1 MARPLRI
8 EIENGLYHVTSRG
21 WQRRAIVRDEA
32 DRQSWWELL
41 DRVAVHCGWRVF
53 AWVLMTNHWH
63 LFLRTPQPNLSAGM
77 HDLNSGYATRFNR
90 RHKRVGS
97 LYQGRFKAILV
108 EGQTHAAALSRYVHR
123 NPVRAGIVARP
134 QDYAWSSYR
143 DYLSSKRRP
152 EWLDCQTVLA
162 EIGRDPRSAL
172 RAYRRF
178 VEKGAGEPSPLKSV
192 VGGMLL
198 GRSAWIDRMR
208 KQLAQQPPRREVPA
222 QHLLAWRP
230 SVEMILE
237 LVSQTYE
244 VEPSAVV
251 EKRRHG
257 NDARLAA
264 LCLCRRLTDERV
276 SDLTA
281 RFGGVSA
288 AAITKAVARGENR
301 RATDRRWKRLLDKL
315 EARLRISEAP
325 VGSGRL
331 EKRPTS
337 RQKLKVKT

>member
-8 EIENGLYHVTSRG
+8 EVENGLYHVTSRG

-32 DRQSWWELL
+32 DRQAWWELL
-41 DRVAVHCGWRVF
+41 DRVAGRCGWRVF

-108 EGQTHAAALSRYVHR
+108 EDESHAAGLSRYIHR
-123 NPVRAGIVARP
+123 NPVRAGVVARP

-143 DYLSSKRRP
+143 DYLSSKRGP

-162 EIGRDPRSAL
+162 EIGRDPRQAR

-178 VEKGAGEPSPLKSV
+178 VEQGKGEPSPLKSV
-192 VGGMLL
+192 VGGILL
-198 GRSAWIDRMR
+198 GSSAWIDRIR
-208 KQLAQQPPRREVPA
+208 KQLAQQPRRPEVPA
-222 QHLLAWRP
+222 QRLLAWRP
-230 SVEMILE
+230 SVDVILE
-237 LVSQTYE
+237 VVSQAYE
-244 VEPSAVV
+244 VEPSVV
-251 EKRRHG
+251 LQRRRHG

-276 SDLTA
+276 SALAA

-288 AAITKAVARGENR
+288 AAITKAVARAENR
-301 RATDRRWKRLLDKL
+301 RATDRRWNRLLDKL
-315 EARLRISEAP
+315 EAQIRT
-325 VGSGRL
+325 SGDSFSQR
-331 EKRPTS
+331 
-337 RQKLKVKT
+337 KT